1 MRRDSK
7 WLKECSHQSL
17 TGRKES
23 RRGPVFYTE
32 VRESVLVAQ
41 TPHSQ

>member
-1 MRRDSK
+1 METLNGLRRV
-7 WLKECSHQSL
+7 QSPV

-23 RRGPVFYTE
+23 RRALVFYTE